1 MAHFIEIKEL
11 NKLLSSGDTVILLD
25 VRRKTDYEA
34 APQKIAGTV
43 WRDPEKIDLW
53 ATQLP
58 VGNRTV
64 VYCVK
69 GGSVSQSVAKRLRS
83 EGL

>member
-1 MAHFIEIKEL
+1 MTHSIEIDEL
-11 NKLLSSGDTVILLD
+11 NKFLSTGDTVTLLD
-25 VRRKTDYEA
+25 VRRRADYEA
-34 APQKIAGTV
+34 APQKIAGAV

-58 VGNRTV
+58 AGNRTV

-69 GGSVSQSVAKRLRS
+69 GGSVSPSAVER
-83 EGL
+83 

>member
-1 MAHFIEIKEL
+1 MTHSIEIDEL
-11 NKLLSSGDTVILLD
+11 NKFLSTGDTVTLLD
-25 VRRKTDYEA
+25 VRRRTDYEA
-34 APQKIAGTV
+34 APQKIAGAV

-58 VGNRTV
+58 AGNRTV

-69 GGSVSQSVAKRLRS
+69 GGSVSQSVAVR
-83 EGL
+83 